1 MGSTICFLDAF
12 SSPEGRANQR
22 WPLTSLRLQS
32 PPRLW
37 FKVDVG
43 CVVFQDDV
51 VNMMTCSLRQPH
63 ASIGE
68 GHKPPGLII
77 RYSTILLY
85 ASDILQRYG
94 LSSLVIFQ
102 VRQVDSRK
110 SVPTVKAM
118 LLDAKVDDGADGREV
133 TPHRVRCK
141 TLGQKVIA

>member
-22 WPLTSLRLQS
+22 YLPLTSLRLQS

-51 VNMMTCSLRQPH
+51 VNMKTCSLRQPH
-63 ASIGE
+63 ASIGDK

-77 RYSTILLY
+77 RYSTVLLY

-94 LSSLVIFQ
+94 LASLVIF
-102 VRQVDSRK
+102 
-110 SVPTVKAM
+110 
-118 LLDAKVDDGADGREV
+118 
-133 TPHRVRCK
+133 
-141 TLGQKVIA
+141 